1 MTTEPPPTR
10 TVYVYRNRGCGSGC
24 LWGCLIVVLLAS
36 LPVILAGGWGAWMW
50 TSGYRHDPAL
60 RLAAELVKS
69 DGLAQQVLGT
79 GITVKGVE
87 SDSFSWMPGMSRHS
101 YDMQLQGS
109 RAQGDLEITAH
120 ADTTGEHLD
129 SAILTGP
136 DGRRYDLL
144 KHAILPGGEP
154 GTDI

>member
-1 MTTEPPPTR
+1 MTTEPTPQ
-10 TVYVYRNRGCGSGC
+10 TVYIYQRRGCGSGC
-24 LWGCLIVVLLAS
+24 MWGCLIVLVLLS
-36 LPVILAGGWGAWMW
+36 LPVILGAGWGTWLW
-50 TSGYRHDPAL
+50 TSGYKRDPAL

-69 DGLAQQVLGT
+69 DGLAQQVLGS
-79 GITVKGVE
+79 GITIKGVE

-101 YDMQLQGS
+101 YDMQLEGS

-120 ADTTGEHLD
+120 ADAAGPHLD

-144 KHAILPGGEP
+144 KHQILPGD
-154 GTDI
+154 GTEQSI

>member
-1 MTTEPPPTR
+1 MTTEPTPQ
-10 TVYVYRNRGCGSGC
+10 TVYIYQRRGCGSGC
-24 LWGCLIVVLLAS
+24 MWGCLIVLVLLS
-36 LPVILAGGWGAWMW
+36 LPVILGAGWGTWLW
-50 TSGYRHDPAL
+50 TSGYKRDPAL

-69 DGLAQQVLGT
+69 DGLAQQVLGS

-87 SDSFSWMPGMSRHS
+87 SDGFLWMPGMSSHS
-101 YDMQLQGS
+101 YDMQLEGS

-120 ADTTGEHLD
+120 ADAAGPHLD

-144 KHAILPGGEP
+144 KHQILPGD
-154 GTDI
+154 GTEQSI